1 MASTATT
8 SLLCLRGRPAG
19 SSPSSSLSTAV
30 MDQKPTHL
38 ASEFQT
44 SPRMHLAIS
53 RGVSDRG
60 GDEVSVACPSCMSS
74 VARCIVYPCA
84 RIYSL
89 FQLQLVRIE
98 LTVIGQPKKPKNF
111 KNFNKSLVSKPNSME
126 PPGCACIVCLDSD
139 PPPIQ
144 SGYTQASAC
153 PTRGRLPNSGVPS
166 DLIATD

>member
-74 VARCIVYPCA
+74 VARCIVYTCA

-111 KNFNKSLVSKPNSME
+111 KNFNKSLVSKPNSNGAARMRVHRL
-126 PPGCACIVCLDSD
+126 PGLRPAAD
-139 PPPIQ
+139 PVGLY
-144 SGYTQASAC
+144 SGQC
-153 PTRGRLPNSGVPS
+153 LPNSGAPAQLGGTLGF
-166 DLIATD
+166 DCH